1 MSITNIKEHIKV
13 LTDTIT
19 RIQQEESKLAADRIK
34 LEKELETLKQ
44 YLSLPYL
51 ERERN
56 WITTILQ
63 QLAEDKKEIEAEIN
77 KIKS

>member
-1 MSITNIKEHIKV
+1 MSITNIQEHIKV
-13 LTDTIT
+13 LTETIT

-51 ERERN
+51 ERELN

-63 QLAEDKKEIEAEIN
+63 QLSEDKKEIEAEIN